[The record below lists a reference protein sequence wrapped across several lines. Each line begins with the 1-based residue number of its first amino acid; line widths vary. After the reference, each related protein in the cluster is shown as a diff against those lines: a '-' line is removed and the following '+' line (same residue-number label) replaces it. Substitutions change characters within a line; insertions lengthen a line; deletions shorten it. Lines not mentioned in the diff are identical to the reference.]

1 MQSPTDD
8 LIQRLW
14 NERDETGA
22 PDPPSF
28 GNPKRFLAGCIVV
41 DEVHASDAYMARIL
55 EDVLARHWMAG
66 GHAILL
72 SATLGSEARMRLLA
86 PGKRLKPP
94 SVEAAEAAPYPLI
107 THRGEIQRTVSV
119 VSDVITRVIQIES
132 RPLLENA
139 EGVASEVFAAG
150 IAGAKFS

>member
-1 MQSPTDD
+1 LT
-8 LIQRLW
+8 IRTG
-14 NERDETGA
+14 RETNGSGA

-28 GNPKRFLAGCIVV
+28 GNPKRFLAGCIVVGTVDQVLLSSLLVRHAHLRATALLRDLLVV

-86 PGKRLKPP
+86 PGK
-94 SVEAAEAAPYPLI
+94 V
-107 THRGEIQRTVSV
+107 
-119 VSDVITRVIQIES
+119 
-132 RPLLENA
+132 
-139 EGVASEVFAAG
+139 
-150 IAGAKFS
+150 